1 MFCVFK
7 YLSDLD
13 FHIFN
18 MSDCKVQIVL
28 FNFMCRGYFD
38 IVLHFLTFIYCNFY
52 FKSYLSCLF
61 MLNFITSSLFL
72 VFLFTNSLSKFKIL
86 LSGYSKSSVRFK
98 IMSFIIIMVF
108 LINGA
113 VPKVG
118 QKDGIEVLRHNS
130 QELIHK
136 ENIGHRELA
145 ASATST
151 PATITTSDTITV
163 TATDTDGAG
172 QLYEISFN
180 NECTVSA
187 PGLTCTAVGG
197 QEQVLDSS
205 STSSMTDNGDG
216 TYTSTI
222 SVTRPGKITINVF
235 KYTQGG
241 VLVEYYSGTTYSGG
255 VQHAEIRGDLN
266 IDYGSGNLFGSTS
279 DSVSAKMYFKLKGP
293 STESI
298 TLQLEA
304 DDTADLSLGGSSI
317 VSASIGTNT
326 NTFSST
332 LNTMYD
338 GQINFVE
345 NTATAKVVLSWSYT
359 SVAMTTV
366 PGTNLYYKAY
376 VSSPMQLTINCP
388 DGYSKTTSAG
398 RPVCE
403 TVCGDS
409 KRAGSEECDDG
420 NIVATVDGCTSLCA
434 IDSGWECHGGTPTAQ
449 DTCTQCAAGY
459 APNAAKDACVTTC
472 GDGKRAGS
480 EECDDANTSGTTD
493 GCSASCTIDS
503 GWECHNGNP
512 TTQDTCTQ
520 CAAGF
525 SPNAAKNAC
534 VTTCGDS
541 KKAGL
546 EECDD
551 GNTSGTTDG
560 CSATCTIDSGWECHD
575 GTPTAQD
582 TCTQCAAGYSPNAAK
597 NACVTV
603 CGDGKRAGT
612 EECDDGNTLAT
623 VDGCSSTCAIDSG
636 WECHNGNPTTQ
647 DTCTQCPAGF
657 YPNSAKNACETH
669 CGDGKRAGSE
679 TCDDN
684 NVRNGDGCTGTC
696 TIESNWICNGGT
708 TSSSDSCTF
717 CEPGYTANNVP
728 ATQVCVSTCGDKM
741 QVGSEKCDDGNTN
754 GSDGC
759 AADCSAVESGW
770 VCANSTFSSGD
781 VCTQCTSGFYQND
794 ATYPTA
800 CVPQCGDSK
809 RAGSEKCD
817 NGDISGATGCS
828 SDCLSITA
836 GWVCTGGTTTTAD
849 TCTQCTAGFYQ
860 NDASNP
866 TTCVP
871 QCGDGLEA
879 GTEKCDD
886 GNTVAG
892 DGCAA
897 DCTTVEAGWVCSG
910 GSTTSEDECYKCAD
924 GYTQNNAA
932 NPTTCVTTC
941 GDGFEAGTEKC
952 DDGNISGSDGCA
964 ADCSTVEAGWVCIG
978 GSPTS
983 SDTCTQ
989 CTAGFYQNDA
999 TNPETCVT
1007 TCGDG
1012 LEAGAEK
1019 CDDGNTIANDGC
1031 AADCTSV
1038 DAGWVCSGGST
1049 TSQDT
1054 CTKCQDGFYQNN
1066 PTNPE
1071 VCVTLCGDGFEA
1083 GTEKCDDG
1091 NTISG
1096 DGCAADCTTV
1106 ESGWVCKY
1114 GTPTTADVC
1123 EQCTAGYVQ
1132 NDSSNPEYCVPSCGD
1147 GLRVGNELCDD
1158 ANTSSNDGCSSD
1170 CSKIES
1176 GYICIG
1182 GSTGSK
1188 DTCNKCPLSYSPNE
1202 EQRKCE
1208 INPIPTRAKQ
1218 ISYFYAIVSG
1228 VGLLLNIF
1236 MILKYNHSYISIFR
1250 TIFHIQM
1257 LYLLPLLGDKM
1268 GNDGVGFLR
1277 NFKFILATF
1286 KELPNDWVFFGCR
1299 SMFSFLDYSQ
1309 ENSYLPL
1316 IGIKS
1321 GSAIVN
1327 CYNLV
1332 WVSSVLSLLTGV
1344 SFLFFW
1350 KPKYPDFAKKM
1361 LKVLFRLAIRIIMLA
1376 YIFIAICAFS
1386 EIRDYKRV
1394 SKGFLSYLIS
1404 IAFSGVLIF
1413 TVALCAYFCLRK
1425 IPAEE
1430 QVDTSFTIEYFVGVR
1445 KDKLARSYII
1455 LWFIRRTA
1463 FVGVI
1468 FMLDY
1473 LNNALILTILVL
1485 IQLLYILAILQTQ
1498 AFTTKKDNIL
1508 EVFNEICYL
1517 LLIPASLYY
1526 GPSLKMVDH
1535 SMIYLFINI
1544 AQTIIEFIVCLSEI
1558 TIRLKKKMK
1567 VIKPDETI
1575 EVKRKTLAAQS
1586 MTSDRIIH
1594 SKNIYDRD
1602 NENVGINNY
1611 ATQENPPSE
1620 NSQNMSSANS
1630 QNSQNVFTNNS
1641 TKQLHTIRE
1650 IEEIP
1655 DKSEIQIPDVSDPK
1669 IYEEFKKNWGFGQYK
1684 SQKDKF
1690 SNFS

>member
-1 MFCVFK
+1 M
-7 YLSDLD
+7 
-13 FHIFN
+13 
-18 MSDCKVQIVL
+18 
-28 FNFMCRGYFD
+28 
-38 IVLHFLTFIYCNFY
+38 
-52 FKSYLSCLF
+52 
-61 MLNFITSSLFL
+61 TS
-72 VFLFTNSLSKFKIL
+72 FLFFLCYNFKFIINFLSFCQIIP
-86 LSGYSKSSVRFK
+86 SHSVRLN
-98 IMSFIIIMVF
+98 IMSFIIIMVL
-108 LINGA
+108 LIKGA
-113 VPKVG
+113 VLGVG
-118 QKDGIEVLRHNS
+118 QKIEVGVLRHS
-130 QELIHK
+130 DQELINEK
-136 ENIGHRELA
+136 NILHRELA

-172 QLYEISFN
+172 QFYEISFN

-255 VQHAEIRGDLN
+255 VQHAEIKSDLN

-279 DSVSAKMYFKLKGP
+279 NFASAKMYFKLKGP

-304 DDTADLSLGGSSI
+304 DDTASLSLDGSNV
-317 VSASIGTNT
+317 VSASSGTNT

-345 NTATAKVVLSWSYT
+345 ILFSAKVILSWSYT
-359 SVAMTTV
+359 SVPMTTV
-366 PGTNLYYKAY
+366 PSANLYYKAY
-376 VSSPMQLTINCP
+376 ISSPMQLTINCP

-398 RPVCE
+398 RPI
-403 TVCGDS
+403 
-409 KRAGSEECDDG
+409 CD
-420 NIVATVDGCTSLCA
+420 I
-434 IDSGWECHGGTPTAQ
+434 I
-449 DTCTQCAAGY
+449 
-459 APNAAKDACVTTC
+459 
-472 GDGKRAGS
+472 
-480 EECDDANTSGTTD
+480 
-493 GCSASCTIDS
+493 
-503 GWECHNGNP
+503 
-512 TTQDTCTQ
+512 
-520 CAAGF
+520 
-525 SPNAAKNAC
+525 
-534 VTTCGDS
+534 
-541 KKAGL
+541 
-546 EECDD
+546 
-551 GNTSGTTDG
+551 
-560 CSATCTIDSGWECHD
+560 
-575 GTPTAQD
+575 
-582 TCTQCAAGYSPNAAK
+582 
-597 NACVTV
+597 

-612 EECDDGNTLAT
+612 EECDDGNTLAA
-623 VDGCSSTCAIDSG
+623 VDGCSSTCTIDSG

-679 TCDDN
+679 ACDDN

-817 NGDISGATGCS
+817 NGDASGATGCS

-836 GWVCTGGTTTTAD
+836 GWVCSGGTTTTAD
-849 TCTQCTAGFYQ
+849 TCAQCTAGFYQ
-860 NDASNP
+860 NDATNP

-910 GSTTSEDECYKCAD
+910 GSTTSKDECYKCAD
-924 GYTQNNAA
+924 GYTQNNAV

-1054 CTKCQDGFYQNN
+1054 CTKCPDGFYQNN

-1071 VCVTLCGDGFEA
+1071 VCVTLCGDGFDA

-1176 GYICIG
+1176 GYICTG

-1188 DTCNKCPLSYSPNE
+1188 DTCTKCPLSYSPNE

-1208 INPIPTRAKQ
+1208 INPISTRAKQ

-1286 KELPNDWVFFGCR
+1286 KELPNDWVFFGWR
-1299 SMFSFLDYSQ
+1299 SMFSSLDYSQ

-1327 CYNLV
+1327 CYNLF

-1344 SFLFFW
+1344 SFLLFW
-1350 KPKYPDFAKKM
+1350 KPKYPNFAKKM
-1361 LKVLFRLAIRIIMLA
+1361 LKVLFRLAIRIIMLT

-1386 EIRDYKRV
+1386 EVRDYKRV

-1404 IAFSGVLIF
+1404 ITFSGVLIF

-1430 QVDTSFTIEYFVGVR
+1430 QVDTSSTIEYFVGVR
-1445 KDKLARSYII
+1445 KDKLARFYII
-1455 LWFIRRTA
+1455 LWFIRRTT

-1485 IQLLYILAILQTQ
+1485 IQLLYILALLQTR

-1544 AQTIIEFIVCLSEI
+1544 AQAIIEFIVCLSEI

-1575 EVKRKTLAAQS
+1575 EIKRKTLATQS

-1602 NENVGINNY
+1602 SENVGINNY
-1611 ATQENPPSE
+1611 ATQENPPSG
-1620 NSQNMSSANS
+1620 NSQNMSSTNS
-1630 QNSQNVFTNNS
+1630 QNSHNIFANNS
-1641 TKQLHTIRE
+1641 QKKLHTIQE
-1650 IEEIP
+1650 VEEIP
-1655 DKSEIQIPDVSDPK
+1655 DKSEIQVPDVSDPK